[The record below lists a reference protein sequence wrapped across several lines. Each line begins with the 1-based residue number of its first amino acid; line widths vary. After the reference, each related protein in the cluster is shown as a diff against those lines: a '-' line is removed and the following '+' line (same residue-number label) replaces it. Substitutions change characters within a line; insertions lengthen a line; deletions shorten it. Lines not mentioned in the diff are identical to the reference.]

1 MMPEA
6 VLAVI
11 VGVLMMIALAIV
23 LGVATLQ
30 FI

>member
-1 MMPEA
+1 MPEA

-11 VGVLMMIALAIV
+11 VGVLMMIALVIV